1 MPRDGVE
8 GSNGGEAVVQS
19 LTILLVE
26 DFGDFRRFVCSL
38 LQPKAEYHIK
48 QASDGLEAVQKAE
61 EIQPGLI
68 LLDISL
74 PSLNGIEVARR
85 VHKLAPA
92 AKILFLSVESDADLV
107 NEALSLGAGYIHKPH
122 ASRDLLPAIET
133 VLKGERFVS
142 KGLEFGADENTEA
155 NHRHEILLCHD
166 DAAILESLTRFAAT
180 ALNAGN
186 AAIVLATDSHQDSLL
201 KKLRAQ
207 GVQIDAAIQQGT
219 YLSLDANKPTDP
231 VEFLEAIRGLREAA
245 AMAGNKH
252 PRVAFCGERAGRL
265 WAEGETDEAIQLE
278 QLCDDLAKEQEVDIL
293 CLYPLPKGQD
303 AVPALDSIFA
313 QHSAVAYR

>member
-1 MPRDGVE
+1 MQPFK
-8 GSNGGEAVVQS
+8 
-19 LTILLVE
+19 ILVVE
-26 DFGDFRRFVCSL
+26 DFEKFRRFVSSL
-38 LQPKAEYHIK
+38 LQPRAEFQVK

-61 EIQPGLI
+61 AIQPDLI
-68 LLDISL
+68 ILDISL
-74 PSLNGIEVARR
+74 PNLNGIEVARR
-85 VHKLAPA
+85 VHKLAPST
-92 AKILFLSVESDADLV
+92 KILFLSVESDADLV
-107 NEALSLGAGYIHKPH
+107 NEALSLGAGYIHKPR

-142 KGLEFGADENTEA
+142 KGLEFGADENTKA
-155 NHRHEILLCHD
+155 HHRHEILLCHD
-166 DAAILESLTRFAAT
+166 DAAISESLTHFVAT

-186 AAIVLATDSHQDSLL
+186 VAIVLATDSHRGSLL

-207 GVQIDAAIQQGT
+207 GVQIDAAIRQGT
-219 YLSLDANKPTDP
+219 YISLDANKPTEP

-265 WAEGETDEAIQLE
+265 WAEGKTEEAIQLE
-278 QLCDDLAKEQEVDIL
+278 QLCDDLAKEHEVDIL
-293 CLYPLPKGQD
+293 CVYPLPKDQH

-313 QHSAVAYR
+313 QHSAASYR

>member
-1 MPRDGVE
+1 MQPFK
-8 GSNGGEAVVQS
+8 
-19 LTILLVE
+19 ILVVE
-26 DFGDFRRFVCSL
+26 DFEKFRRFVSSL
-38 LQPKAEYHIK
+38 LQPRAEFQVK

-61 EIQPGLI
+61 AIQPDLI
-68 LLDISL
+68 ILDISL
-74 PSLNGIEVARR
+74 PNLNGIEVARR
-85 VHKLAPA
+85 VHKLAPST
-92 AKILFLSVESDADLV
+92 KILFLSVESDADLV
-107 NEALSLGAGYIHKPH
+107 NEALSLGAGYIHKPR
-122 ASRDLLPAIET
+122 ASRDLLHAIET

-155 NHRHEILLCHD
+155 HHRHEILLCHD
-166 DAAILESLTRFAAT
+166 DAAISESLTHFVAT

-186 AAIVLATDSHQDSLL
+186 VAIVLATDSHRGSLL

-207 GVQIDAAIQQGT
+207 GVQIDAAIRQGT
-219 YLSLDANKPTDP
+219 YISLDANKPTEP

-265 WAEGETDEAIQLE
+265 WAEGKTEEAIQLE
-278 QLCDDLAKEQEVDIL
+278 QLCDDLAKEHEVDIL
-293 CLYPLPKGQD
+293 CVYPLPKDQH

-313 QHSAVAYR
+313 QHSAASYR